1 MANTKNTVRIKIPLS
16 RGNNEDVWV
25 AVNGRSYL
33 IKRGVYVD
41 VPAAVAEVLQH
52 SEEMEAQAMEYEA
65 SAREKLL

>member
-1 MANTKNTVRIKIPLS
+1 MATKETVKIKIPMV
-16 RGNNEDVWV
+16 RGVNEDKWV
-25 AVNGRSYL
+25 SVNGKPYL

-41 VPAAVAEVLQH
+41 VPVEVAEVIQH